1 MNARQLEACAERLA
15 EFLTTMLA
23 TVGRAERR
31 HHGALYVQGLLLD
44 GERKS
49 IEPLA
54 GRVPGGNVQAL
65 QQFVGQ
71 SPWAWEPGRRLW
83 APRMEAALLPAAAW
97 LIDDTGFPKQGRH
110 SVGVARQYSGTLGQV
125 GNCQVAVTVH
135 LSTEAESLPLDWAL
149 YLPQAWTADAARCRQ
164 AGVPEQTAFRTK
176 PELALE
182 LFDHLLA
189 WGLRRQPVLAD
200 AGYGNSTEFRQGLVR
215 RGLQYL
221 VGVESHTTVWDQ
233 PTQRVQ
239 PRRPTGRGRPRRPYY
254 RGQPLAVRDLAAAL
268 PPQAWHTITW
278 RQGTQGPQRSRFTAC
293 RVQPAHGHA
302 HGQPELEPVWLLIEW
317 PADVKAPTK
326 YWFSNL
332 PQGVSLRR
340 LVQLAKLRWRVEQNY
355 QQLKEELGL
364 DHYEGRGWQ
373 GWHHHVTLVCLA
385 YAFLLLE
392 RRRLKKNS
400 SGDFAWSTAMFANG
414 ADSHVRRV
422 PDLPP
427 SGRQRSVTIT
437 QRSSTSA
444 PIA

>member
-1 MNARQLEACAERLA
+1 MNARQLAACAGRLQ

-23 TVGRAERR
+23 GVGRAERR

-54 GRVPGGNVQAL
+54 GRVPGANMQAL

-71 SPWAWEPGRRLW
+71 SPWAWAPVRRLL
-83 APRMEAALLPAAAW
+83 AQRMEKELRPAAAW
-97 LIDDTGFPKQGRH
+97 IIDDTGFPKQGRH
-110 SVGVARQYSGTLGQV
+110 SVGVARQYSGTLGKV

-135 LSTEAESLPLDWAL
+135 LSTETESMPLEWAL
-149 YLPQAWTADAARCRQ
+149 YLPQAWTEDIARCRQ
-164 AGVPEQTAFRTK
+164 ARVPAPMPFRTK

-182 LFDHLLA
+182 LIDQLLA

-200 AGYGNSTEFRQGLVR
+200 AGYGNSSAFRAGLVR
-215 RGLQYL
+215 RGLQYM
-221 VGVESHTTVWDQ
+221 VGVESTTTAWAH
-233 PTQRVQ
+233 PTSPKG
-239 PRRPTGRGRPRRPYY
+239 PRPPDSGPPPMALRE
-254 RGQPLAVRDLAAAL
+254 LAAAL
-268 PPQAWHTITW
+268 PRQAWRTLTW
-278 RQGTQGPQRSRFTAC
+278 RQGSQGPQRSRFSAC

-302 HGQPELEPVWLLIEW
+302 RYQPEGEEVWLLIEW
-317 PADVKAPTK
+317 PADALAPSK

-332 PQGVSLRR
+332 PAKVSWRR
-340 LVQLAKLRWRVEQNY
+340 LVRLAKLRWRVEQNY

-364 DHYEGRGWQ
+364 DHYEGRGWH

-400 SGDFAWSTAMFANG
+400 SADIAGDPPLSAAG
-414 ADSHVRRV
+414 ADSHVR
-422 PDLPP
+422 PLPGLP
-427 SGRQRSVTIT
+427 AEAHDIYLT
-437 QRSSTSA
+437 
-444 PIA
+444 